1 MAKKATDFQI
11 TATVKEI
18 CVDADEA
25 LTMVGVGEVLS
36 LNAVEEATLV
46 RKIDWHIMP
55 LINMGFRT
63 DLHLHGDEYEWL
75 GSLFYLGYL
84 VSEIPTSRLLQR
96 MPVAQYSA
104 PNVVLWRGVL
114 SCTAACR
121 NFDGAVAVR
130 SLLGVFEAAVTPGF
144 ALLASQWYTQ
154 AEQAARIGICFG
166 FNGIAQIVGGVI
178 ATGIAHATE
187 AALPS
192 WKM

>member
-1 MAKKATDFQI
+1 MAKKATVFQI
-11 TATVKEI
+11 TATVKDI

-25 LTMVGVGEVLS
+25 LMMVGVGEVLS
-36 LNAVEEATLV
+36 LNAVEEATLCNTLL
-46 RKIDWHIMP
+46 RQQH
-55 LINMGFRT
+55 GFQT

-75 GSLFYLGYL
+75 AL
-84 VSEIPTSRLLQR
+84 
-96 MPVAQYSA
+96 
-104 PNVVLWRGVL
+104 NVVLWGGAL